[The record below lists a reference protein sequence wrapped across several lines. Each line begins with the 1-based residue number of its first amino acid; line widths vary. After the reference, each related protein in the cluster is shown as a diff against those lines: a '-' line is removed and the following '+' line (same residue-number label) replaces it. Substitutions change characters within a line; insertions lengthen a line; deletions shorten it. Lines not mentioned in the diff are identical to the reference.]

1 MMRKMRRYRD
11 YLIEKLSDREKAI
24 SYLQTALEEYQID
37 GDGAA
42 LHLAFSHAVEAQG
55 GVQEFALR
63 THSGP
68 QAVSDALLSKDE
80 TQIARVIAR
89 LAEEGCEG
97 SVIYDE
103 AKRLS
108 VEDFIA
114 SKSPYRSMPVDNILT
129 SIPRKYGDKAIA
141 FNYTNHSTESP
152 TLDSLDGIV
161 YWESVRWDLESA
173 EGQNETQSETQSET
187 LRTKLK
193 PRETLEDLI
202 HALNENRLSSRNVLS
217 KELKVKSLR
226 SKSYYLIEAA

>member
-1 MMRKMRRYRD
+1 MRKMRKYRD

-37 GDGAA
+37 EDGAA

-63 THSGP
+63 THSDP
-68 QAVSDALLSKDE
+68 QAVSDALLNKDE

-97 SVIYDE
+97 SVIYGE

-114 SKSPYRSMPVDNILT
+114 SKSPYRSIPVDNILT
-129 SIPRKYGDKAIA
+129 SITQKYGDEAIT
-141 FNYTNHSTESP
+141 FNYTNHSTGSS
-152 TLDSLDGIV
+152 TLDSLDRMV
-161 YWESVRWDLESA
+161 YSESVRWDLESA
-173 EGQNETQSETQSET
+173 EGQSETQSNT
-187 LRTKLK
+187 LRTK
-193 PRETLEDLI
+193 PNPWEMLEDRI
-202 HALNENRLSSRNVLS
+202 HALDEDRLFSRNIFS
-217 KELKVKSLR
+217 KELKVKSSR
-226 SKSYYLIEAA
+226 SKSYCFIEAT

>member
-1 MMRKMRRYRD
+1 MRKMRKYRD

-37 GDGAA
+37 EDGAA

-63 THSGP
+63 THSDP

-97 SVIYDE
+97 SVIY

-114 SKSPYRSMPVDNILT
+114 SKSPYRSIPVDNILT
-129 SIPRKYGDKAIA
+129 SITQKYGDEAIA
-141 FNYTNHSTESP
+141 FNYTNHSTGSS
-152 TLDSLDGIV
+152 TLDSLDGMV
-161 YWESVRWDLESA
+161 YSESVRWDLESA
-173 EGQNETQSETQSET
+173 EGQSETQSNT
-187 LRTKLK
+187 LRTK
-193 PRETLEDLI
+193 PNPWEMLEDRI
-202 HALNENRLSSRNVLS
+202 HALDEDRLFSRNIFS
-217 KELKVKSLR
+217 KELKVKSSR
-226 SKSYYLIEAA
+226 SKSYCFIEAA

>member
-1 MMRKMRRYRD
+1 MRKMRKYRD

-37 GDGAA
+37 EDGAA

-63 THSGP
+63 THSDP
-68 QAVSDALLSKDE
+68 QAVSDALLNKDE

-97 SVIYDE
+97 SVIYGE

-114 SKSPYRSMPVDNILT
+114 SKSPYRSIPVDNILT
-129 SIPRKYGDKAIA
+129 SITQKYGDEAIA
-141 FNYTNHSTESP
+141 FNYTNHSTGSS
-152 TLDSLDGIV
+152 TLDSLDRMV
-161 YWESVRWDLESA
+161 YSESVRWDLESA
-173 EGQNETQSETQSET
+173 EGQSETQSNT
-187 LRTKLK
+187 LRTK
-193 PRETLEDLI
+193 PNPWEMLEDRI
-202 HALNENRLSSRNVLS
+202 HALDEDRLFSRNIFS
-217 KELKVKSLR
+217 KELKVKSSR
-226 SKSYYLIEAA
+226 SKSYCFIEAT